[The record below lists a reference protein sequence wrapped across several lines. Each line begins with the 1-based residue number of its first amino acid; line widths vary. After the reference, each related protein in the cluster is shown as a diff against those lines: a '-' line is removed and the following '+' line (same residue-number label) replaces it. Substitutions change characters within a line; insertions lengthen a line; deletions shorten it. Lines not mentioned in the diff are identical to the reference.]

1 MELLTPPSET
11 YVALPAH
18 RLHAGTCVWCG
29 DTPTGE
35 TYEEYVASWYATEY
49 EGEQFADDGGRI
61 EYGPDE
67 RAVWEYLRASCLGTP
82 ETGEYPETERRT
94 FDRSKRVYVV
104 KSQTYAVTG
113 EHAETWPGLGLPRYQ
128 VTQPQP
134 FGPDIVRDYGHD
146 VVGAREHAWA
156 HNAGLGE

>member
-11 YVALPAH
+11 CVALPAH

-94 FDRSKRVYVV
+94 FDRSKRVYLVRSETVTPREGRYCEDVV
-104 KSQTYAVTG
+104 LST
-113 EHAETWPGLGLPRYQ
+113 RYL
-128 VTQPQP
+128 VTQPFP
-134 FGPDIVRDYGHD
+134 FLPDTVRDYGSD
-146 VVGAREHAWA
+146 GYAARCAVFA
-156 HNAGLGE
+156 HNAELED